1 MDKLYIHITEYNL
14 AIKSD
19 KITDSVYIKFSI
31 STFVVIEIFWTYWKE
46 LQSSFLE
53 KWNVLYFDWGAGH
66 MGV

>member
-1 MDKLYIHITEYNL
+1 MGTTQTSSKRKMDKLYIHITEYNL

-53 KWNVLYFDWGAGH
+53 K
-66 MGV
+66 